1 VSTRKF
7 NVGQPVYLRPS
18 ASMRDAA
25 FGTYEIRA
33 LLPEEDGQFRY
44 RIKSPVELHERVV
57 RENELTGC
65 RRRRAGRTFR
75 STPADRRGD
84 PRDRG
89 GESRPERRPAQGL

>member
-1 VSTRKF
+1 MSTRKF

-57 RENELTGC
+57 RENELSAAHTQ
-65 RRRRAGRTFR
+65 A
-75 STPADRRGD
+75 S
-84 PRDRG
+84 
-89 GESRPERRPAQGL
+89 E